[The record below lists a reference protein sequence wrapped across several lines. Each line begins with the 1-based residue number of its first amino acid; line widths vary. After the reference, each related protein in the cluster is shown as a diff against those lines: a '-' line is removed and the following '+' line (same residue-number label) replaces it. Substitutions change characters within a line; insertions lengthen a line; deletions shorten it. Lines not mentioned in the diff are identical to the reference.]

1 MPSPHTVAPTRPL
14 YNSVVLEG
22 RQGTRAKRKP
32 DLEPLVEGEGERE
45 QKHQKL
51 GMASIQHL
59 LRPAVGKGTG
69 VLTSADEGKGIV
81 VEEEEGDKEA
91 DDDDIDDGSYVGSD
105 DASGG
110 EGDDDS
116 DFVDDPFVE
125 VDPENILASRTQ
137 RWEPT
142 PPGVSFDPDQ
152 DEDDSE

>member
-1 MPSPHTVAPTRPL
+1 
-14 YNSVVLEG
+14 
-22 RQGTRAKRKP
+22 
-32 DLEPLVEGEGERE
+32 
-45 QKHQKL
+45 
-51 GMASIQHL
+51 MASIQHL

-125 VDPENILASRTQ
+125 AKRSWDWVQRVAVLKNELIVYKSIIPSYNFVKLMRRNI
-137 RWEPT
+137 EV
-142 PPGVSFDPDQ
+142 G
-152 DEDDSE
+152 